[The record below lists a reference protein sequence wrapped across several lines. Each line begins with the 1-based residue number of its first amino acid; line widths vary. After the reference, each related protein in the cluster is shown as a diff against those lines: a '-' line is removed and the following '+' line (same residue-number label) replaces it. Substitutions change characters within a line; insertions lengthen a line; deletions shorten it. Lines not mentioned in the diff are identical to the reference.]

1 MPDFFASTNRA
12 VSYHLPMPEP
22 AADPHLPETRRVAMH
37 ALIAGIIP
45 GIIIIIGLFWARWS
59 MKTII
64 PSEATIMTPGRTF

>member
-1 MPDFFASTNRA
+1 MS
-12 VSYHLPMPEP
+12 
-22 AADPHLPETRRVAMH
+22 
-37 ALIAGIIP
+37 IIS